1 MRLQVSKLWVV
12 RGRVWLHFMLFL
24 PCLTIYTNGNPWILS
39 FSPASPFPPIET
51 HGSSLSP
58 PTPSPSRIHAR
69 ACACTSC
76 FPADDQLVKDVSG
89 ALESLQDG
97 IAALAKHEG
106 GEPLHDPALLSPLLE
121 LWDGVC
127 CWFAGGVFVVFG

>member
-1 MRLQVSKLWVV
+1 MGGS
-12 RGRVWLHFMLFL
+12 
-24 PCLTIYTNGNPWILS
+24 ILYD
-39 FSPASPFPPIET
+39 FSPASPFAPIET
-51 HGSSLSP
+51 HGFSHSP

-69 ACACTSC
+69 ACAWTSC
-76 FPADDQLVKDVSG
+76 FPADDQLVRDVSG

-106 GEPLHDPALLSPLLE
+106 GEPLQDPALLSPLLE

-127 CWFAGGVFVVFG
+127 CWFAGGVFVVFE